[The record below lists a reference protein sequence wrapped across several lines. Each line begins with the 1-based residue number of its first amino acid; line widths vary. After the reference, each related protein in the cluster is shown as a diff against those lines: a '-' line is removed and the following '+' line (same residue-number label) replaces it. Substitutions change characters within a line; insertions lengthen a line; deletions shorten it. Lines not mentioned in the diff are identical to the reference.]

1 MNYVGWNE
9 LCLKYHGFTPS
20 GFKNIK
26 ITKFELHNTQYTIHN
41 IQYTIHNTQ
50 YTIHNTQY
58 TIHNTHT

>member
-20 GFKNIK
+20 GCKNIK

-41 IQYTIHNTQ
+41 TQ
-50 YTIHNTQY
+50 YTVAKFAKILLCILMHGYQM
-58 TIHNTHT
+58 